1 MNDMNNTASIVIL
14 IVGSLSLFL
23 LGVRMLSDALI
34 ERGAERR
41 PLGGPGRMEA
51 ETGVKAFLRGFA
63 GSGGTGSRPAALL
76 NVLVAVDRG
85 HLPVRRALPALSGIN
100 LGMAL
105 PIWLVIGAFRVPIV
119 LEVGL
124 AALACALPMR
134 LGLRSRR
141 HSAMEMVVGAG
152 IALFALGYLGNSM
165 PEAHAVW
172 VPSIAAA
179 AAVLIASA
187 AVAWLIGSSLG
198 VHTVVLLLV
207 MQGRLLPALAMG
219 AMLSANLGGALA
231 GAAAGNKLGE
241 NARRA
246 GRVQI
251 TLNVIAALIGASV
264 IMLPAARGFLEVLAA
279 WKGVGLG
286 VFFVGVQAATA
297 LAAGAFANQVI
308 GFADKAAPDG
318 ASRPDGAPAG
328 GASRPDGVPGGASR
342 PRAASAIRVDGANE
356 SPDSSTL
363 RLVRFDLPDAVESNL
378 ALMRE
383 GLARMADL
391 SGEMLM
397 VAMNAAQIPEELDTD
412 RGRCETVDRTLEA
425 LCTQTSQAVS
435 VAVQSVCTPGQA
447 VRLQQQLHIAVELRN
462 IGTDIKKLLSVLA
475 RSRRKG
481 YRPHKASEEE
491 LFDITARVL
500 DFLRYNSDFLS
511 GRLEQQDP
519 EVADSMEQAVDTAR
533 DRLRKHSR
541 KTMEKK
547 SSADVR
553 GELAFMQ
560 AVGYLEHIGDRC
572 LRISQTI
579 TELNVRSQ

>member
-1 MNDMNNTASIVIL
+1 MNDMNNTATIVIT

-264 IMLPAARGFLEVLAA
+264 IMVPAARGFLEVLAA

-425 LCTQTSQAVS
+425 LCEQISQAVS

>member
-1 MNDMNNTASIVIL
+1 
-14 IVGSLSLFL
+14 
-23 LGVRMLSDALI
+23 
-34 ERGAERR
+34 
-41 PLGGPGRMEA
+41 P
-51 ETGVKAFLRGFA
+51 
-63 GSGGTGSRPAALL
+63 
-76 NVLVAVDRG
+76 
-85 HLPVRRALPALSGIN
+85 
-100 LGMAL
+100 
-105 PIWLVIGAFRVPIV
+105 
-119 LEVGL
+119 
-124 AALACALPMR
+124 
-134 LGLRSRR
+134 
-141 HSAMEMVVGAG
+141 
-152 IALFALGYLGNSM
+152 
-165 PEAHAVW
+165 
-172 VPSIAAA
+172 
-179 AAVLIASA
+179 
-187 AVAWLIGSSLG
+187 
-198 VHTVVLLLV
+198 
-207 MQGRLLPALAMG
+207 
-219 AMLSANLGGALA
+219 
-231 GAAAGNKLGE
+231 
-241 NARRA
+241 
-246 GRVQI
+246 
-251 TLNVIAALIGASV
+251 
-264 IMLPAARGFLEVLAA
+264 
-279 WKGVGLG
+279 
-286 VFFVGVQAATA
+286 
-297 LAAGAFANQVI
+297 
-308 GFADKAAPDG
+308 
-318 ASRPDGAPAG
+318 G
-328 GASRPDGVPGGASR
+328 GASRPDGVPAGGTSGPDRAPAGGASG
-342 PRAASAIRVDGANE
+342 PRAASATRADGANE
-356 SPDSSTL
+356 SPDSPTL